1 MITRSRLSELEQQ
14 IMDVV
19 WGRRSCSAADV
30 AKALEP
36 HRPLKDSTVRTVLTR
51 LEEKGY
57 VEHTVEGRTF
67 LYSGTERPGK
77 VAARAVQQ
85 IVDRFCKGSFE
96 SLLVGM
102 VDSEIVDTEELEQI
116 VRRLAQSRQPKK
128 TKAKKEAK

>member
-1 MITRSRLSELEQQ
+1 MLSRNRLSELEQQ

-19 WGRRSCSAADV
+19 WSCRSCSAAAI

-36 HRPLKDSTVRTVLTR
+36 HRPLKGSTVRTVLTR

-57 VEHTVEGRTF
+57 VEHAVEGRTF

-85 IVDRFCKGSFE
+85 IVDRFCQGSLE

-102 VDSEIVDTEELEQI
+102 VDSEIVDTGELEQI
-116 VRRLAQSRQPKK
+116 VKRLAQSRQPDKQK
-128 TKAKKEAK
+128 TKKEAK